1 MMRYITLILGLLAC
15 SLFASPTRSGESFSV
30 SRIHQT
36 GVRRSGPAAIAAAF
50 RKFGWT
56 LPTAPHGHEDFAAN
70 IPDIYHSSKV
80 AKRQTG
86 KVNATPEQYHAEYL
100 CPVTIGGQT
109 LNMDFDTGS
118 SDFWM
123 FSTYLSKRTIG
134 QHIAFN
140 PNTSSTFQKLNGYS
154 WQIMYGDGSGAKGVV
169 GTDTVNIGGATVTKQ
184 AVELATALSSSFVA
198 DTLNDG
204 LVGLGF
210 SNINNGMMICSRE
223 STYTDLQ

>member
-1 MMRYITLILGLLAC
+1 MVLVRRTIMMRYVTLILGLSAC

-30 SRIHQT
+30 PRIHQT

-50 RKFGWT
+50 RKYGWT
-56 LPTAPHGHEDFAAN
+56 LPTAPPGHE
-70 IPDIYHSSKV
+70 DIYHSSKV

-118 SDFWM
+118 SDFWV
-123 FSTYLSKRTIG
+123 FSTYLSQKTIG

-140 PNTSSTFQKLNGYS
+140 PNKSSTFQKLNGYS

-169 GTDTVNIGGATVTKQ
+169 GTDTVNIGGATATKQ

-210 SNINNGMMICSRE
+210 SNINNGMIIRSRE
-223 STYTDLQ
+223 SDIH